1 MVSTGIPLDSATIIA
16 TVLEGIL
23 YGFSVLMFIC
33 TMWASAYKRDI
44 NRPIALV
51 ATLLLILST
60 AYFVID
66 IIRLE
71 NGLVKYR
78 DTFPGGPAA
87 FFQDISQPTFVT
99 KIVIYTLQT
108 MLGDG
113 VLIYRCYV
121 VWQSVWVIILP
132 SMLWC
137 STSAASL
144 VASYYATQAT
154 GRDFH
159 INPAGQWL
167 TVFFAFTLSTNF
179 TTSGLL
185 VYRIWTI
192 ECKVSTIR
200 ATNGILMP
208 ILRVFVDGA
217 IMYSVML
224 FVMLI
229 CFVCLNNAS
238 VIIHD
243 TIMPIIPI
251 AFYMVFIRITFRNS
265 AQEYLSMVCGAES
278 NARERRNSQQY
289 PAQPVQIHISQWAHT
304 DGTSYGVGDQDRTST
319 RKMEPT
325 EGASCNV

>member
-1 MVSTGIPLDSATIIA
+1 MTPSHRSS
-16 TVLEGIL
+16 
-23 YGFSVLMFIC
+23 GFSVLMFIG
-33 TMWASAYKRDI
+33 TIWTSTYKRDI

-51 ATLLLILST
+51 AILLLILST
-60 AYFVID
+60 AYLVVD
-66 IIRLE
+66 IISLE

-78 DTFPGGPAA
+78 DTFPGGPAVY
-87 FFQDISQPTFVT
+87 FQDISQPMFVT
-99 KIVIYTLQT
+99 KTVIYALQT

-137 STSAASL
+137 TTSVASL
-144 VASYYATQAT
+144 IGPYYDMQAT
-154 GRDFH
+154 GGDFY

-179 TTSGLL
+179 ITSGLL

-200 ATNGILMP
+200 ATNGTLMP
-208 ILRVFVDGA
+208 ILRVFVGGA

-224 FVMLI
+224 FIMLI
-229 CFVCLNNAS
+229 CFVCSNNAS

-243 TIMPIIPI
+243 MIMPIIPI

-265 AQEYLSMVCGAES
+265 THDYLSMVYGAES
-278 NARERRNSQQY
+278 NARERRNSRQY
-289 PAQPVQIHISQWAHT
+289 PTQPLQIHISQWAHT
-304 DGTSYGVGDQDRTST
+304 DGTSYGVGNQDRTST
-319 RKMEPT
+319 RKMEST
-325 EGASCNV
+325 EGTSCNV